1 VYNSFGRD
9 RLADYFLVRVRKRV
23 ELGVRTLAGVYR
35 PVGGYSLV
43 ARHRLVGGRSRA
55 GVYRPV
61 GGSLAVPSLGSFQ
74 PSHGW
79 GDRLLNPSGS

>member
-1 VYNSFGRD
+1 VCNSFGRD
-9 RLADYFLVRVRKRV
+9 RLADYFRVPARKRV

-35 PVGGYSLV
+35 PVGGYSRV

-55 GVYRPV
+55 GVHR
-61 GGSLAVPSLGSFQ
+61 PSLGSFQ
-74 PSHGW
+74 PCRGW